1 MTAAASAFRADA
13 QVIGIVGVVHG
24 LSHFF
29 QLAMAPLFPFM
40 KDDFGVGYTELG
52 VALAVFFTV
61 SGVAQTLA
69 GFVVDRF
76 GARAI
81 LVAGLGLYAV
91 GLGLLAAAPSYV
103 WLFPA
108 VVLAGLGNS
117 VFHPG
122 DFALLNAKVHE
133 RRLGHAF
140 SVHGIAG
147 NVGYAVAPV
156 VVVPLAVAAGWRTA
170 LFACAA
176 AAAVAAAVVAVQPML
191 RMAPVRRAAA
201 AVRAGGWRGDVR
213 LLASVPIVLG
223 FVFFTLYATVLLAFQ
238 SFTVPTLRTFFDM
251 PLAAATTALTAF
263 LVGGAGG
270 MLAGGVVA
278 SRTSRHAGVAAA
290 GIFAAAGIALLLASG
305 WVPPALVVVGMGL
318 MGFALGCLGPSRDI
332 IIRRIAPDHARGKVY
347 GFVYSGFDI
356 GGLVALPLFGWLL
369 DLAQPA
375 LVFVVAAALMLL
387 SIPAILR
394 ASQGD
399 PATAR

>member
-1 MTAAASAFRADA
+1 MTTAASTLRADA
-13 QVIGIVGVVHG
+13 QIIGLVGVVHG

-52 VALAVFFTV
+52 VALALFFTV
-61 SGVAQTLA
+61 SGLAQTLA

-81 LVAGLGLYAV
+81 LVAGLVLYAV
-91 GLGLLAAAPSYV
+91 GLALLAAAPSYL

-147 NVGYAVAPV
+147 NLGYAVAPV
-156 VVVPLAVAAGWRTA
+156 VVVPLAVAVGWRTA
-170 LFACAA
+170 LLAC
-176 AAAVAAAVVAVQPML
+176 AAVAAVAALVVALQPML
-191 RMAPVRRAAA
+191 HMAPVRRAAA
-201 AVRAGGWRGDVR
+201 VTRSGGWRSDVR
-213 LLASVPIVLG
+213 LLASLPIVLG
-223 FVFFTLYATVLLAFQ
+223 FVFFVLYATVLLAFQ
-238 SFTVPTLRTFFDM
+238 SFTVPTLRAYFDM

-270 MLAGGVVA
+270 MLAGGVIA
-278 SRTSRHAGVAAA
+278 ARTAHHAGVAAA
-290 GIFAAAGIALLLASG
+290 GILAAAIIALLLASG
-305 WVPPALVVVGMGL
+305 WVPAALAVVGMGL

-347 GFVYSGFDI
+347 GFVYSGFDV

-369 DLAQPA
+369 DFAAPA
-375 LVFVVAAALMLL
+375 WVFVVAAALMLVA
-387 SIPAILR
+387 IPAILR
-394 ASQGD
+394 ASRVES
-399 PATAR
+399 ATAA

>member
-1 MTAAASAFRADA
+1 MTAAASTLRADA
-13 QVIGIVGVVHG
+13 QVIGIVGIVHG

-52 VALAVFFTV
+52 IALAVFFTV
-61 SGVAQTLA
+61 SGLAQTVA
-69 GFVVDRF
+69 GFIVDRF

-81 LVAGLGLYAV
+81 LVAGLALYAV
-91 GLGLLAAAPSYV
+91 GLGLLAAAPGYV

-147 NVGYAVAPV
+147 NLGYAVAPV
-156 VVVPLAVAAGWRTA
+156 VVLPLAVAVGWRAA
-170 LFACAA
+170 LLVC
-176 AAAVAAAVVAVQPML
+176 AAVAAVAALVVALQPML
-191 RMAPVRRAAA
+191 QMAPVRRVVSAA
-201 AVRAGGWRGDVR
+201 RSGGWRNDVR
-213 LLASVPIVLG
+213 LLASLPIVLG
-223 FVFFTLYATVLLAFQ
+223 FVFFVLYATVLLAFQ
-238 SFTVPTLRTFFDM
+238 SFTVPTLRAYFDM

-263 LVGGAGG
+263 LLGGAGG
-270 MLAGGVVA
+270 MLAGGVIA
-278 SRTSRHAGVAAA
+278 SRTSRHAAVAAA
-290 GIFAAAGIALLLASG
+290 GIFAAAVIALLLASG
-305 WVPPALVVVGMGL
+305 WVPAALVVLGMGL

-369 DLAQPA
+369 DHAQPV
-375 LVFVVAAALMLL
+375 LVFVVAAAMMLL

-394 ASQGD
+394 ASRD
-399 PATAR
+399 DAPTAR